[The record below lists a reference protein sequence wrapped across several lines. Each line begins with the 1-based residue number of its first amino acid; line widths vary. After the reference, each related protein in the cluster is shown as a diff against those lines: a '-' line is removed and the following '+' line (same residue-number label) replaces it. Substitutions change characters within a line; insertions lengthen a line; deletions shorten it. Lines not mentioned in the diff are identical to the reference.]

1 VGQGRKENM
10 TDKELI
16 RIILDDGWYFVRQ
29 TGGHRQF
36 KHPVKKG
43 IVTVPYKIKKNIELS
58 VMRQAGIK
66 RRKK

>member
-1 VGQGRKENM
+1 M

-16 RIILDDGWYFVRQ
+16 KLIEEDGWYLARQ

-66 RRKK
+66 RSKKWTKNIL